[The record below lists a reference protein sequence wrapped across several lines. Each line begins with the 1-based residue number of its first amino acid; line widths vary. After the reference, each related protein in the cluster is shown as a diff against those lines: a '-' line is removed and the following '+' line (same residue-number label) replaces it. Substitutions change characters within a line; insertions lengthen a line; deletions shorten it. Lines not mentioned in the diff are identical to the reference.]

1 MKNENY
7 TKFHLFTVFVCT
19 SAMHAVELKGLKLL
33 INFISGEFMET
44 KREDGN
50 VNDEVLPNNYISK
63 GYSNYDYLDFI
74 TYKDLRQCLPHEYP
88 NLLRHQQELLDGA
101 TSTSTK
107 KAPIK
112 VRCLPDRG
120 NGTLQIINSLKEV
133 VTMLAPHGNNTKRTA
148 EGNCAL
154 VLFYA
159 KTCPISAVV
168 APHFN
173 AVSKLFPDIR
183 IGAIDAF
190 RFHGLN
196 TDFGIIGLPTIM
208 LFHQGRPV
216 VKFND
221 TPPTVNCFASF
232 VTKHTG
238 LEPTTNNMYVTSE
251 DFHGPLSNKVE
262 IETDYC
268 LYLAW
273 SFIMVC
279 SCYYFTK
286 SKLYIQIIETIKRN
300 WRESEAQHEHN
311 I

>member
-1 MKNENY
+1 
-7 TKFHLFTVFVCT
+7 
-19 SAMHAVELKGLKLL
+19 
-33 INFISGEFMET
+33 MET
-44 KREDGN
+44 KRDDASE
-50 VNDEVLPNNYISK
+50 EQLPSNYISK
-63 GYSNYDYLDFI
+63 GNTNYIFIDFI
-74 TYKDLRQCLPHEYP
+74 TYSDMRQCLPFEYP
-88 NLLRHQQELLDGA
+88 NLLRQQQNLAETA
-101 TSTSTK
+101 SK

-112 VRCLPDRG
+112 VRCLPERG
-120 NGTLQIINSLKEV
+120 NGTLEIINSLKEV

-173 AVSKLFPDIR
+173 AVAKLFPDIR

-216 VKFND
+216 IKFND
-221 TPPTVNCFASF
+221 TTPTVNFFAAF

-251 DFHGPLSNKVE
+251 DFRGPLSNTVE
-262 IETDYC
+262 VETDFC

-286 SKLYIQIIETIKRN
+286 SKLYTQIIETIKRN

-311 I
+311 N